1 MKKVYTLG
9 LIVIMLFSLSITAW
23 GSTIG
28 VNVGEGAS
36 VTLEKTNFDNDSL
49 KITGN
54 FGVNDRL
61 LIWLGYST
69 ESTSDSDDATP
80 WLGMRYEV
88 VKNLAVVFEYWTQD
102 ELDNMDFGLRAKKA
116 LFNPLALVGEA
127 RYTNC
132 IPEEGDSYVGYSLK
146 AQAEYYFSQFI
157 TANLGVH
164 TVDDEREGVDAETG
178 IIAGMEVYPTEQLTW
193 WIDYSSKQDNE
204 KDIIGAGIE
213 YKF

>member
-1 MKKVYTLG
+1 MKKFYTLG
-9 LIVIMLFSLSITAW
+9 LMMIMLFSWSITAW

-49 KITGN
+49 KIMGN
-54 FGVNDRL
+54 FGINNHW

-80 WLGMRYEV
+80 WLGMRYEIV
-88 VKNLAVVFEYWTQD
+88 PNLAVIFEYWNQD
-102 ELDNMDFGLRAKKA
+102 DLTNLDFGLRAKRA
-116 LFNPLALVGEA
+116 LSNRLRLVGEA

-132 IPEEGDSYVGYSLK
+132 IPKVGDSYAGYGLK
-146 AQAEYYFSQFI
+146 AQAEYHFSPLI
-157 TANLGVH
+157 TANLGIH

-178 IIAGMEVYPTEQLTW
+178 ILAGLEFYSTEQLSW
-193 WIDYSSKQDNE
+193 WIDYTSKQNGE
-204 KDIIGAGIE
+204 KNIVGAGIE